1 LISRAALVALAC
13 IALVAAACGSDSDDD
28 DVADPGTTTAPP
40 ATQEAP
46 AETQTTAAAADE
58 AADEATDLANPDVEL
73 AGATEGEV
81 ETVEAECPVF
91 EDERGGIFQEYQ
103 NEFDRCH
110 PFQPLDTFC
119 TTHATADV
127 AREATGPGITEDS
140 ITIVHIRSQLED
152 LASIGFATDVGDPT
166 KMFNTFAWFVNNMCG
181 GVNGRTIDLRLVET
195 AVQGANVDEL
205 RNAACIQATE
215 DLNGVVVI
223 NSTGFQGSANLCLV
237 EDQETAFISTQ
248 GQSGEFMDRGEG
260 RLVALS
266 PTLEES
272 LTFLVETLLASGEL
286 EGKRIG
292 IVAPD
297 TPGQVEAVERG
308 LRTPL
313 EEAGLDVAVFDVIGC
328 GGQVT
333 CSEGNSDSVSRM
345 IDEGVE
351 VVFPTLNVVSLPQYL
366 SEMVNQGFE
375 AGDVT
380 FYNSDFN
387 SQASNIVTSKIVE
400 FGGPAAGELYNGAII
415 IDDADPAAFH
425 EEGWEPRQFN
435 QMCAEIYDTYHVE
448 VEGDDNLGDP
458 PHDPFDPIANTPHGM
473 VVTVCSQ
480 MRLVMRA
487 IYDAGV
493 NPTRQDI
500 YDAITNLGVIDFN
513 NMIPN
518 SIRPGKPQTPD
529 VIHALRFTYP
539 CASGPEFGTTGGTC
553 FVNAEGGW
561 LSVSR

>member
-1 LISRAALVALAC
+1 MSDNSISKLSHSGLMSRPSLGRSRFISRAAIVVLAC
-13 IALVAAACGSDSDDD
+13 IALVAAACGSDGDD
-28 DVADPGTTTAPP
+28 DVADPGPTTAPTT
-40 ATQEAP
+40 TQAEASDAP
-46 AETQTTAAAADE
+46 TTSADE
-58 AADEATDLANPDVEL
+58 APEEETDLANPDVEL
-73 AGATEGEV
+73 EEATEGDV
-81 ETVEAECPVF
+81 ETVAAECPVF

-119 TTHATADV
+119 TPHATAAI
-127 AREATGPGITEDS
+127 AREATDAGISEDS
-140 ITIVHIRSQLED
+140 ITIVHLRTQLED

-181 GVNGRTIDLRLVET
+181 GVNGRTIDLQLVET
-195 AVQGANVDEL
+195 PASGSNIDEL
-205 RNAACIQATE
+205 RNAACIEATE
-215 DLNGVVVI
+215 DLDAVVVI

-237 EDQETAFISTQ
+237 EDHETAFISTQ

-272 LTFLVETLLASGEL
+272 LAFLVETLLASGEL
-286 EGKRIG
+286 DGQRIG
-292 IVAPD
+292 IIAPD

-345 IDEGVE
+345 IDEGVT
-351 VVFPTLNVVSLPQYL
+351 VMFPTLNVVSLPQYL
-366 SEMVNQGFE
+366 SEMANQGFE
-375 AGDVT
+375 PGDIT

-400 FGGPAAGELYNGAII
+400 FGGAAAGELYNGAII

-425 EEGWEPRQFN
+425 EPGWEPRQFN
-435 QMCAEIYDTYHVE
+435 QMCADIYDTYHVE
-448 VEGDDNLGDP
+448 VEGNDNLGDP

-500 YDAITNLGVIDFN
+500 YDAITNQPAVRRRL
-513 NMIPN
+513 
-518 SIRPGKPQTPD
+518 K
-529 VIHALRFTYP
+529 
-539 CASGPEFGTTGGTC
+539 TGEANQAGH
-553 FVNAEGGW
+553 
-561 LSVSR
+561 L